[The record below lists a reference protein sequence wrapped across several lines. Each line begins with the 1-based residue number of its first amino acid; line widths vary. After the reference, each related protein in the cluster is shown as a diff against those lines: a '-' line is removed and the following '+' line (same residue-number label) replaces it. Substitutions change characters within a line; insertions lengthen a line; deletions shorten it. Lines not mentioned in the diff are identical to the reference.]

1 MRGYQEGV
9 PPCCGL
15 ADDNCK
21 EQNAAEY
28 LGPQERSWEGCKG
41 GFGTSTAFCCI
52 QAAYLGADP
61 VKHLSTEVSLSSEG
75 LCTSLKEVLVCLRL
89 WVYVSLL
96 DQGLRV

>member
-1 MRGYQEGV
+1 MRGYKDWV
-9 PPCCGL
+9 PPCCVL

-21 EQNAAEY
+21 EQNAAEH
-28 LGPQERSWEGCKG
+28 LGPRERSCEGCER
-41 GFGTSTAFCCI
+41 GFGSAFCCT

-89 WVYVSLL
+89 RIHVSLL